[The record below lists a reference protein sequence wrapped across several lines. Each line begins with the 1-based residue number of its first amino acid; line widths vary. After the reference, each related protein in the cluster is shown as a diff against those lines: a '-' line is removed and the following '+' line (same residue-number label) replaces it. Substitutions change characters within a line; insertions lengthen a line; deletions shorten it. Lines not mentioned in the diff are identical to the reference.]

1 MPRPGPRSPRE
12 RVSIAPAPPKYGPT
26 ETAVRGDLERMVL
39 DPGQPTQAL
48 SQVAI
53 HLAAALDAGAG
64 LSTAAVARELRATL
78 AALAKPKETDDGDAL
93 GSFLESLLSPMDHTA
108 D

>member
-1 MPRPGPRSPRE
+1 M
-12 RVSIAPAPPKYGPT
+12 T
-26 ETAVRGDLERMVL
+26 LTAD
-39 DPGQPTQAL
+39 QPTRAL

-78 AALAKPKETDDGDAL
+78 TALAKPKETDDGDAL
-93 GSFLESLLSPMDHTA
+93 GDFLAGLLTPVEHPEN
-108 D
+108 